1 MKKIAKTVKNI
12 IEKYGTADPF
22 AICEEM
28 EIQVLDLSLPESIN
42 GFTITM
48 EGIKFVVLNDMLD
61 YYRRKITAAHELG
74 HIILHGSTNTIQLS
88 ANTSFC
94 ISRIE
99 KEADCFAAHLLLSE
113 ELSEVYEDEVLTSEF
128 LSKKM
133 HIPKDMIEN
142 AFFGE

>member
-61 YYRRKITAAHELG
+61 YYRRKITAATH
-74 HIILHGSTNTIQLS
+74 
-88 ANTSFC
+88 F
-94 ISRIE
+94 
-99 KEADCFAAHLLLSE
+99 SE
-113 ELSEVYEDEVLTSEF
+113 NNN
-128 LSKKM
+128 
-133 HIPKDMIEN
+133 IN
-142 AFFGE
+142 